1 MLSCSIPGGPN
12 HPWPQPMPPKAPDP
26 MRLLFLL
33 LTAMCLSLLSFGAAA
48 DARAALPG
56 PQQAGVDLIDMAAAQ
71 PVDDLGRI
79 VVPGDDGLHDDDIC
93 DDPPPGYCNIWS
105 ADLLDPLD
113 LLDEIEESSAL
124 FALPPVKFLLP
135 SGDVAQHPPGRA
147 EPPPSAFFRPP
158 IALA

>member
-1 MLSCSIPGGPN
+1 MLSCSIPPVSPGDDAVN
-12 HPWPQPMPPKAPDP
+12 APDP

-33 LTAMCLSLLSFGAAA
+33 LTAMCLSLLSFGAVA
-48 DARAALPG
+48 DARAAL
-56 PQQAGVDLIDMAAAQ
+56 QAQTSVDLADLAAVQ
-71 PVDDLGRI
+71 PVDDMGRI
-79 VVPGDDGLHDDDIC
+79 IVPGDDGLHDDDIC

-124 FALPPVKFLLP
+124 IALPPVKLLLP

-158 IALA
+158 ISRA

>member
-1 MLSCSIPGGPN
+1 
-12 HPWPQPMPPKAPDP
+12 

-48 DARAALPG
+48 GARTALPG
-56 PQQAGVDLIDMAAAQ
+56 QPQVGVDLVEMAAAQ

-79 VVPGDDGLHDDDIC
+79 VVPGDDGLHDDEAC

-124 FALPPVKFLLP
+124 IALPPVKLLLP
-135 SGDVAQHPPGRA
+135 AGVLAQHPPGRA
-147 EPPPSAFFRPP
+147 DPPPSAFFRPP
-158 IALA
+158 ISRA

>member
-1 MLSCSIPGGPN
+1 
-12 HPWPQPMPPKAPDP
+12 

-48 DARAALPG
+48 DARTALAAQ
-56 PQQAGVDLIDMAAAQ
+56 PQVVVDLVDLTAAQ
-71 PVDDLGRI
+71 PVDDLGRLI
-79 VVPGDDGLHDDDIC
+79 VPGDDGLHDDDVC

-124 FALPPVKFLLP
+124 IALPPVKLLLP
-135 SGDVAQHPPGRA
+135 TGDVAQHPPGRA

-158 IALA
+158 ISRA

>member
-1 MLSCSIPGGPN
+1 MLSCSIPALPHIWSPGAAAN
-12 HPWPQPMPPKAPDP
+12 APDP

-48 DARAALPG
+48 DARAAMPG

-71 PVDDLGRI
+71 PIDDLGRI

-124 FALPPVKFLLP
+124 IALPPVKLLLP
-135 SGDVAQHPPGRA
+135 TGDVAPPPPGRA
-147 EPPPSAFFRPP
+147 DPPPSAFFRPP

>member
-1 MLSCSIPGGPN
+1 
-12 HPWPQPMPPKAPDP
+12 

-48 DARAALPG
+48 DARAAL
-56 PQQAGVDLIDMAAAQ
+56 QQRSQAAVDLIEMAAAQ
-71 PVDDLGRI
+71 PLDDLGRI

-124 FALPPVKFLLP
+124 FALPPVKLLLP
-135 SGDVAQHPPGRA
+135 TVDVAQQPPGRA
-147 EPPPSAFFRPP
+147 DPPPSAFFRPP
-158 IALA
+158 ISLA

>member
-1 MLSCSIPGGPN
+1 MLSCSIRPPSPDSGPAEDAVN
-12 HPWPQPMPPKAPDP
+12 APDP

-48 DARAALPG
+48 DARTALRAPL
-56 PQQAGVDLIDMAAAQ
+56 QAGVDLVEMTAAQ

-79 VVPGDDGLHDDDIC
+79 IVPGDDGLQDDDAC

-124 FALPPVKFLLP
+124 FAVPATKLLLP
-135 SGDVAQHPPGRA
+135 VGDVARHPPGRT

-158 IALA
+158 ISLV

>member
-1 MLSCSIPGGPN
+1 
-12 HPWPQPMPPKAPDP
+12 

-48 DARAALPG
+48 EARTALPAQVQG
-56 PQQAGVDLIDMAAAQ
+56 SAELMDLAAAQ

-79 VVPGDDGLHDDDIC
+79 VVPGEDGLHDDDIC

-124 FALPPVKFLLP
+124 FALPPVQLMLP
-135 SGDVAQHPPGRA
+135 TGDVAQSPPGRA

-158 IALA
+158 ISRA

>member
-1 MLSCSIPGGPN
+1 MLSCSIPGGHRNTLGPGDAAN
-12 HPWPQPMPPKAPDP
+12 APDP

-124 FALPPVKFLLP
+124 FALPPVKLLLP
-135 SGDVAQHPPGRA
+135 SGDVAQRPPGRA
-147 EPPPSAFFRPP
+147 DPPPSAFFRPP
-158 IALA
+158 IVLA

>member
-1 MLSCSIPGGPN
+1 MLSCSIPPVSPGDDAVN
-12 HPWPQPMPPKAPDP
+12 APDP

-48 DARAALPG
+48 DARAAMPG
-56 PQQAGVDLIDMAAAQ
+56 VQQAGVDLIDMAAAQ
-71 PVDDLGRI
+71 PVDDLGRL
-79 VVPGDDGLHDDDIC
+79 VVPGDDGLNDDDIC

-124 FALPPVKFLLP
+124 IALPPVKLLLP
-135 SGDVAQHPPGRA
+135 TGDVAQLPPGRA
-147 EPPPSAFFRPP
+147 DPPPSAFFRPP
-158 IALA
+158 IFLA